1 MRPAVQLSKQ
11 PRYWYPSPL
20 GAAGDFNGIGRDIG
34 VVIDDKVSDAAVD
47 QSGALRWQRRPARH
61 ARQPRTLSRETR
73 QIGIVVPRGVPE
85 ILTLCVGPQLLVAT
99 FITSL

>member
-61 ARQPRTLSRETR
+61 ARGNGLGQPKRVRHRHGGS
-73 QIGIVVPRGVPE
+73 Q
-85 ILTLCVGPQLLVAT
+85 
-99 FITSL
+99 